1 MKEREDGCFMIERK
15 VVIQLQPG
23 LQARYASQ
31 FVKKS
36 SSFNS
41 EINII
46 KNERVTP
53 GKSIMGV
60 MTLAIR
66 NGEEITLLA
75 NGSDEQEAVAALERF
90 LSGRE
95 C

>member
-1 MKEREDGCFMIERK
+1 MIERK

-46 KNERVTP
+46 KKNERVTP
-53 GKSIMGV
+53 GKKVLWGG
-60 MTLAIR
+60 
-66 NGEEITLLA
+66 N
-75 NGSDEQEAVAALERF
+75 D
-90 LSGRE
+90 LSH
-95 C
+95 